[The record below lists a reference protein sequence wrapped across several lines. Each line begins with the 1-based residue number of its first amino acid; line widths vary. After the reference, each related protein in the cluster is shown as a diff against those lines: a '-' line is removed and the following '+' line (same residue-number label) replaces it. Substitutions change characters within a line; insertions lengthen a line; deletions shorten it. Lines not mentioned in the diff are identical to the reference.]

1 MILITFLKEGLLI
14 IFLKDVYVLK
24 VTWQK
29 KFVLN
34 YCVISE
40 VLFFVNLCFYPS
52 TGPGPVRPP
61 VKEGLLSPPP
71 RRPFPPRRGGMRM
84 QAPRPFLPPRPPAM
98 EGAHVIMVYGLHESK
113 MNCDRLFNV
122 LCCYG
127 NVLKVRQESILQSKN
142 CRCVARG

>member
-1 MILITFLKEGLLI
+1 MLLSLITFRLLI
-14 IFLKDVYVLK
+14 ILLWDVYVLK

-29 KFVLN
+29 KIVLN

-40 VLFFVNLCFYPS
+40 VLFFVNLCFYPW

-71 RRPFPPRRGGMRM
+71 RRPFLPRRGGMRM

-127 NVLKVRQESILQSKN
+127 NVLKVREESNLQSKN